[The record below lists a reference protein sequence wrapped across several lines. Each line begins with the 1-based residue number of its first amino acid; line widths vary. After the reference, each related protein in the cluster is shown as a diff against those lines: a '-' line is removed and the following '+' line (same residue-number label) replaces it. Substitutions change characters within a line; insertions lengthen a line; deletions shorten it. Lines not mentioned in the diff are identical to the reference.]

1 MPDRS
6 EEFISLFAANQ
17 RRIYGFVATM
27 VPRASDVDDVFQ
39 DVSMNLWRKFDEFQ
53 WGRTSP
59 PGHYSSPGFAV
70 LKYYDK
76 QSRLGRFVFDE
87 ALAELIADEAE
98 SESMRGDWRLEAL
111 RECLDRLPPPSRKLL
126 RLRYESNLKTC
137 REIAGRFGRSVDATY
152 KALARIHQRLLACV
166 QNRLMAEAE
175 G

>member
-1 MPDRS
+1 MGTD
-6 EEFISLFAANQ
+6 FAAWALSFA
-17 RRIYGFVATM
+17 R
-27 VPRASDVDDVFQ
+27 
-39 DVSMNLWRKFDEFQ
+39 
-53 WGRTSP
+53 
-59 PGHYSSPGFAV
+59 FAV